1 MRYNFRLGP
10 EAIWLVVNTVI
21 GALLTT
27 LATTDFQTIT
37 DWRAWGV
44 GLAIGLIRTLF
55 GALLAAAT
63 DGFQMPGEPKPPVV

>member
-27 LATTDFQTIT
+27 LATTDFESIT
-37 DWRAWGV
+37 DWKAWAL
-44 GLAIGLIRTLF
+44 GLGIAMVRTLI
-55 GALLAAAT
+55 GAVLAAAT
-63 DGFQMPGEPKPPVV
+63 DGFQMPGETKEAG